1 VDANALLLAL
11 PLVSLTCA
19 LIPWPARQPAAQ
31 AAAQPADRFAAAR
44 EQMVAHQIAARGVA
58 DARVLA
64 AMRAVPRHLF
74 VPAGSE
80 DEAYDDRP
88 VPIGHGQTI
97 SQPYIVAFMTELA
110 EVKPTHRV
118 LEIGTG
124 SGYQAAVLSRL
135 AASVYTIEIVEPLAR
150 RARAVLTSMG
160 CANVATRIGDGYGGW
175 PEMAPFDAIVV
186 TAAPDHVPP
195 ALVAQLRPGGR
206 LVIPVGGVYDVQ
218 QLRVIEKD
226 ASGRTRSRDVAPVR
240 FVPLV
245 RKDLE

>member
-1 VDANALLLAL
+1 MDANALLLAL

-135 AASVYTIEIVEPLAR
+135 AASVYTIEIVEPLGKAAEAR
-150 RARAVLTSMG
+150 LKELG
-160 CANVATRIGDGYGGW
+160 YANVFVRIGDGYLGW
-175 PEMAPFDAIVV
+175 PEKAPFDGIIV
-186 TAAPDHVPP
+186 TCAPDKIPQP
-195 ALVAQLRPGGR
+195 LIDQLAEGGR
-206 LVIPVGGVYDVQ
+206 MVIPVGTRLQELVLV
-218 QLRVIEKD
+218 EKKE
-226 ASGRTRSRDVAPVR
+226 GKITQKNVAPVL
-240 FVPLV
+240 FVPMTGEGV
-245 RKDLE
+245 KRK